1 MNSERFEALID
12 AIIAIIITIIVL
24 DIPMPQVVT
33 WSSIFALRMNF
44 FAYFVSFL
52 LCYNFWNNH
61 QKFFGYIKSIDHR
74 VMWLGA
80 ASMFVLSFIPY
91 LTNLLTADLNAFFPA
106 FLYGLIFIVVDIF
119 FLMSCHILKNID
131 CGNVELA
138 NRVSIITKKIIVIIL
153 IIIIGMVIGYLAYPP
168 AILYS
173 CFGCLIAS
181 WIMSYMGIY

>member
-24 DIPMPQVVT
+24 DLPVPEVVT
-33 WSSIFALRMNF
+33 WSSILSLKMNF

-61 QKFFGYIKSIDHR
+61 QKFFGYIKTIDHK

-80 ASMFVLSFIPY
+80 ASMFVLSFVPY
-91 LTNLLTADLNAFFPA
+91 LTNLITTDFNAFLPL
-106 FLYGLIFIVVDIF
+106 FLYGMIFIVIDIF
-119 FLMSCHILKNID
+119 FLKSCYILKNID
-131 CGNVELA
+131 DENVELEK
-138 NRVSIITKKIIVIIL
+138 RVGIITKKIIVIIL

-168 AILYS
+168 AVLYS
-173 CFGCLIAS
+173 CFGCMIAS
-181 WIMSYMGIY
+181 WIMSYTGIY

>member
-12 AIIAIIITIIVL
+12 AVVAIIITIIVL
-24 DIPMPQVVT
+24 ELPVPEVVS
-33 WSSIFALRMNF
+33 WSSIFALKMNF

-61 QKFFGYIKSIDHR
+61 QKFFGYIETIDHR

-80 ASMFVLSFIPY
+80 GSMFVLSFVPY
-91 LTNLLTADLNAFFPA
+91 LLITSDFNAFFPL
-106 FLYGLIFIVVDIF
+106 FLYGLIFIVIDIL
-119 FLMSCHILKNID
+119 FLRSCYILKNID
-131 CGNVELA
+131 STNLELE
-138 NRVSIITKKIIVIIL
+138 NRVEIITKKIIIIIL
-153 IIIIGMVIGYLAYPP
+153 IIAVGMVIGYIVYPP

-181 WIMSYMGIY
+181 WIMSYLGIY